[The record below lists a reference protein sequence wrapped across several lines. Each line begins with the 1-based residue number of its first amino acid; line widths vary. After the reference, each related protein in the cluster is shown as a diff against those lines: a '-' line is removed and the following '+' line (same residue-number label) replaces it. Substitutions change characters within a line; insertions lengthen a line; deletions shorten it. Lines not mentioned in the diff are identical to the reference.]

1 MQKINQVL
9 KTNDY
14 SLFGHLKGNRD
25 INPPHLARLKKS
37 ISEQYLEVPIIINEK
52 NEIIDG
58 QHRFESAKSLNKP
71 IYFIRIKGLGLDEV
85 HRLNTNSKNWTA
97 EEYMNGYC
105 ELGYGDYLLYRQ
117 FKNKYGFGHNETITI
132 LKGGLKISGGNFEDF
147 RDGKFK
153 IHDYELGIE
162 IAEKLKMIGD
172 FYDGYKRRAFIY
184 AMLKLFRNDQYN
196 HVQFLQKLSYQ
207 SNKLQDTTNVKL
219 YLQMIEEI
227 YNYKRP
233 KSDKVRFY

>member
-1 MQKINQVL
+1 MQTINQVL

-14 SLFGHLKGNRD
+14 SIFEHLKGNRN

-37 ISEQYLEVPIIINEK
+37 ISEDYLEVPIIINEK

-58 QHRFESAKSLNKP
+58 QHRFESAKSLKKP
-71 IYFIRIKGLGLDEV
+71 IYFIKIKGLGLDEV

-105 ELGYGDYLLYRQ
+105 ELGYSDYLIYKQ
-117 FKNKYGFGHNETITI
+117 FKNKYKFGHNESITI
-132 LKGGLKISGGNFEDF
+132 LKGGLKISGSNFEDF
-147 RDGKFK
+147 RNGKFQ
-153 IHDYELGIE
+153 IYDYQLAVK
-162 IAEKLKMIGD
+162 IAEKLQMIGD
-172 FYDGYKRRAFIY
+172 YYDGYKRRAFIY

-196 HVQFLQKLSYQ
+196 HLDFLKKLSFQ

-219 YLQMIEEI
+219 YLQMIEQI
-227 YNYKRP
+227 YNYKRA
-233 KSDKVRFY
+233 KDDKVRFY